1 MAKAR
6 INCAIALGLLVV
18 GIVLLCLYT
27 YNVEPFLP
35 APPMMKGTAITSI
48 YLYLDKSGNLSF
60 ISSNNSKV
68 KASASTNKCTITLP
82 PNSTLQ
88 DYGIYTYQTGSNCNS
103 AKYSFPKDSANNC
116 WIIASAGI
124 TLSANINNTSGNI
137 SSTIH
142 PAVQKFKTPQKIT
155 KIQLQLV
162 DYQLE
167 ILQLLLNLPC
177 FLLMVKKQIF
187 VLICLSKS
195 LFAV

>member
-18 GIVLLCLYT
+18 GIILLCLYT

-142 PAVQKFKTPQKIT
+142 PATQKFKTPQKIT
-155 KIQLQLV
+155 KNTLTVGGLSTG
-162 DYQLE
+162 
-167 ILQLLLNLPC
+167 NLA
-177 FLLMVKKQIF
+177 IT
-187 VLICLSKS
+187 SKS
-195 LFAV
+195 PMFSVNGKKANVRIDLSL